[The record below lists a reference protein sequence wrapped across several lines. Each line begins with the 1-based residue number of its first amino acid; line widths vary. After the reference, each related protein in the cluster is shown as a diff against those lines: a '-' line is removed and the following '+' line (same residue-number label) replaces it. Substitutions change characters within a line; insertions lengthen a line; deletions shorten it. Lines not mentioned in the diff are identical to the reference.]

1 MPTMKRRPQPI
12 NEYEVLRQRLG
23 LEDEDCTELFGH
35 AGRTARRY
43 RYGEGEPPLSTI
55 KLMRLMAAGV
65 LTKRQVAQA

>member
-1 MPTMKRRPQPI
+1 MPTTTTRRKQV
-12 NEYEVLRQRLG
+12 NEYEVLRQRLE
-23 LEDEDCTELFGH
+23 LADEDCTRLFGH

-65 LTKRQVAQA
+65 LTRRQVDQA